1 MLLKVLKL
9 LTFIDMA
16 KAKIAIVEDD
26 VAIVQ
31 MYRMKFESEGYDV
44 ATAADGKAG
53 LELIETFKPDIVL
66 LDLMMPIMG
75 GAEML
80 EELRKQ
86 PWGKFI
92 KVIVLTNMGESEA
105 PQKIK
110 ELGVSE
116 FIVKADMT
124 PKQVADRIKAVL
136 GK

>member
-1 MLLKVLKL
+1 
-9 LTFIDMA
+9 MA
-16 KAKIAIVEDD
+16 KAKIAIIEDD

-31 MYRMKFESEGYDV
+31 MYRMKFESEGYQV
-44 ATAADGKAG
+44 ATAGDGKAG
-53 LELIETFKPDIVL
+53 LELIETFKPDIIL

-80 EELRKQ
+80 ELLRKK
-86 PWGKFI
+86 PNFKNT

-105 PQKIK
+105 PPNIK
-110 ELGVSE
+110 DFGVSE

-136 GK
+136 G